1 MRDFRQNFAENFTLF
16 GSSSAGHGVCFIFYD
31 WNLMPSSKI
40 IISKIIKFQNRG
52 AVKYALLRRRNVFAR
67 YVYARLNGTRK
78 FYPSVTVVHITFKKK
93 YSTSQGPS
101 LQLNK

>member
-1 MRDFRQNFAENFTLF
+1 M
-16 GSSSAGHGVCFIFYD
+16 VFISYFMTGI
-31 WNLMPSSKI
+31 LMPSSKI

-93 YSTSQGPS
+93 QSTSQGQVYS
-101 LQLNK
+101 LTNRIVACVVHDWVIV